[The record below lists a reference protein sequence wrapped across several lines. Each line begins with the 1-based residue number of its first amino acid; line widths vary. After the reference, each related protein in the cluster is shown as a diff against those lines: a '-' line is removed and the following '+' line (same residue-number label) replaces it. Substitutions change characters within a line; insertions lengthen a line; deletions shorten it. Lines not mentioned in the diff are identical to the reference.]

1 MKKNY
6 FFKLTLLFIPVL
18 ALLLM
23 SNAGGRFAPASGS
36 PGDGGAT
43 CSACHS
49 GGNFNASAMITT
61 DIPVTGYELNTVYN
75 ITVTAA
81 NSSAPAHGFQLTA
94 ERDSDNGKMGTLIA
108 GAGTQLVN
116 SNGNIT
122 HTNPNQS
129 SWSFT
134 WRSPTTDEG
143 TVSFYAAI
151 NAANGNG
158 QAFDGSDQVVTTSS
172 SSSSLSISEARLL
185 KFEMYPNP
193 SSDEVTI
200 QLPSGTEKAKVG
212 VFDYTGRLI
221 SSQEVTN
228 SNRKVDVTNL
238 ATGMYIIRVTANNK
252 IGAQQFIKS

>member
-6 FFKLTLLFIPVL
+6 LFKLTLFFIPVL
-18 ALLLM
+18 ALFLM

-43 CSACHS
+43 CVACHN
-49 GGNFNASAMITT
+49 GGNFNASATITT
-61 DIPVTGYELNTVYN
+61 NIPVTGYELNTVYN
-75 ITVTAA
+75 VTVTA
-81 NSSAPAHGFQLTA
+81 NSTAPAHGFQLTA

-108 GAGTQLVN
+108 GSGSQLVN
-116 SNGNIT
+116 SDGNIT

-129 SWSFT
+129 SWTFS

-143 TVSFYAAI
+143 TVSFYAAV

-172 SSSSLSISEARLL
+172 SSPSLSISEARLL

-221 SSQEVTN
+221 SSQEVTS

-238 ATGMYIIRVTANNK
+238 VSGIYIIRVTADNK
-252 IGAQQFIKS
+252 IGAQRFIKS